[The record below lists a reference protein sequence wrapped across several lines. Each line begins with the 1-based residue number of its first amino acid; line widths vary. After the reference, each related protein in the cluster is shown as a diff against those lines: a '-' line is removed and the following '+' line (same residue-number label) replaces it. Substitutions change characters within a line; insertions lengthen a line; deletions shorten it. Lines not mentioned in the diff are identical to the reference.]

1 MSDWAP
7 PSGPEPAPEPLQPP
21 AAGWQPVPT
30 APPAT
35 WSTPPQWTPGP
46 GGWQPYAPPPAPKPG
61 VIPLRP
67 LGVGELLDGAFT
79 VIRRYTGATLGFAA
93 ILMLVVQT
101 VQVLSNYLLL
111 SDVHIT
117 TTSSPN
123 GFATTT
129 TQTRD
134 LAAYGATG
142 IVTLL
147 ITVLASLVLT
157 GVVTAVVGDGV
168 LGRSITAGEAWRR
181 LRPVF
186 ARLFGV
192 SLVTWLIIVGAWL
205 VCVLPGF
212 ILFASGSRDGGI
224 ALMAVGFFAGFVLA
238 AYFWTMLSL
247 TPAAVVLERQTVRSA
262 LRRSRAL
269 VRGSWWR
276 VFLILV
282 LTFIISTIVS
292 GIITVPFG
300 IAGGTLTI
308 LRGDMSNGLSFTAL
322 LLNGIGGLIAGTIV
336 RPFTAGVTA
345 LLYID
350 RRMRAE
356 ALDMTLQSAAAAQ

>member
-1 MSDWAP
+1 
-7 PSGPEPAPEPLQPP
+7 
-21 AAGWQPVPT
+21 
-30 APPAT
+30 
-35 WSTPPQWTPGP
+35 
-46 GGWQPYAPPPAPKPG
+46 
-61 VIPLRP
+61 
-67 LGVGELLDGAFT
+67 VGELLDGAFT
-79 VIRRYTGATLGFAA
+79 VIRRYPGATLGFAA
-93 ILMLVVQT
+93 IVMLVVET

-111 SDVHIT
+111 NHATI
-117 TTSSPN
+117 TTSSDSTN
-123 GFATTT
+123 GFTTTT

-134 LAAYGATG
+134 LAAVGATG

-168 LGRSITAGEAWRR
+168 LGRSISAGEAWRR

-192 SLVTWLIIVGAWL
+192 SLLTWLIIVGAWL
-205 VCVLPGF
+205 ACVLPGF
-212 ILFASGSRDGGI
+212 IIFAAGSRDGGI
-224 ALMAVGFFAGFVLA
+224 ALMVIGFFAGFALA

-247 TPAAVVLERQTVRSA
+247 APAAVVLERQAVTSA

-282 LTFIISTIVS
+282 LTFIISSIVS

-308 LRGDMSNGLSFTAL
+308 LRGNVSNGLSFTAL
-322 LLNGIGGLIAGTIV
+322 LLNGIGGFIAGTIV

-356 ALDMTLQSAAAAQ
+356 ALDITLQSTAAAR